1 MSRRA
6 WVAFG
11 TVAILWGV
19 PYLFIKV
26 AVGEVSPVVV
36 AWVRLV
42 IAAIILLPLAAYRG
56 GLRPA
61 VARWRWVL
69 LLGAF
74 YMALAWTLIPLAERV
89 LSSSLTAIIISGVPI
104 VVTLINLRRDR
115 PSRARIAGL
124 GGGFVGVALLVGL
137 DVGVG
142 PAQLFG
148 VACVLVV
155 LICYAAGPVMT
166 SRKLQGVDPVAT
178 SALAAGFASLILTP
192 LVAFQLPNRVPST
205 PVLLSLAALAL
216 LCSAVALVAWFT
228 LIQDA
233 GPGRATIVI
242 YINPAVAVIAG
253 VLVLHERISLTS
265 VLGMALILAGSWL
278 ATTGRVPLLTRRPA
292 SPRRAA

>member
-1 MSRRA
+1 M
-6 WVAFG
+6 

-42 IAAIILLPLAAYRG
+42 VAAALLLPFAAYRG
-56 GLRPA
+56 RLRQA

-104 VVTLINLRRDR
+104 VVTLINLRRER
-115 PSRARIAGL
+115 PSRARVAGL
-124 GGGFVGVALLVGL
+124 GVGFVGVALLVGI

-155 LICYAAGPVMT
+155 LVCYAAGPVMT

-178 SALAAGFASLILTP
+178 SARAAGFAALILTP
-192 LVAFQLPNRVPST
+192 LVAVQLPGRVPST

-253 VLVLHERISLTS
+253 VLVLHERIGLVS
-265 VLGMALILAGSWL
+265 VLGMLLILAGSWL
-278 ATTGRVPLLTRRPA
+278 ATTGRVPLLRTATPA
-292 SPRRAA
+292 RAARGTTPPAG